1 MPSFEYRF
9 MEGIAVLLAAQT
21 SATWRDPAAPAAV
34 YQPGETAIAITKGL
48 PQVPDAAVALATY
61 GVADDP
67 SLSDSVIGLQ
77 VTTRAANADPRDD
90 LQLAEEIFDA
100 LHGLHD
106 VTLST
111 GVRLVQCLRRSHTS
125 IGQDQN
131 DRWRRVQ
138 NFYVDVHRP
147 SPNRT

>member
-1 MPSFEYRF
+1 MPSFEYRL

-21 SATWRDPAAPAAV
+21 SATWRDPAGPSAV
-34 YQPGETAIAITKGL
+34 YQPGETAIAIEKGL
-48 PQVPDAAVALATY
+48 PQTPEAAVALATY
-61 GVADDP
+61 GVTDDP

-77 VTTRAANADPRDD
+77 VTSRAAGADPRPG
-90 LQLAEEIFDA
+90 LELAGEIFDA

-106 VTLST
+106 VTLSS

-138 NFYVDVHRP
+138 NFYCDLHRP
-147 SPNRT
+147 STHRQ